1 MSAKSASSNAVDS
14 LFYLLARSF
23 VFIVQLLPLK
33 GVALT
38 GRVGGFL
45 FYYLDVRH
53 RRVAVNNLLACLGNS
68 HSKKEILSLARE
80 NFCRIGEVYLSAL
93 KTATIPREK
102 IGSVLSVKG
111 EENLCLA
118 KRDDG
123 SLPSFM
129 FAIGHFGNFELY
141 AKSGVFVPGYEIS
154 TTYRGFKQKWLERLI
169 LSLRNRSGCI
179 FFERRSEGGKLR
191 SFMKQPG
198 IITGLLA
205 DQSAGRNGL
214 RLPFFGRPC
223 SVTPAPAIFAL
234 RYNLSLH
241 GCFCR
246 RLGLGRWEIE
256 LYPEIPTRLNGQAR
270 PVEDIM
276 SDINTLYESFILED
290 PANWFWVHNRWKN
303 PDSAKKRGIQK
314 EASER

>member
-1 MSAKSASSNAVDS
+1 MDS
-14 LFYLLARSF
+14 FFYLLARSF
-23 VFIVQLLPLK
+23 VFVVQLLPLK

-38 GRVGGFL
+38 GRAGGFL

-93 KTATIPREK
+93 KTAAIPSEK

-111 EENLCLA
+111 GGNLCLA
-118 KRDDG
+118 KREDG
-123 SLPSFM
+123 SLPSFL
-129 FAIGHFGNFELY
+129 FAVGHFGNFELY
-141 AKSGVFVPGYEIS
+141 AKSGVFVPGYDIS

-205 DQSAGRNGL
+205 DQSAGSSGL

-303 PDSAKKRGIQK
+303 PNSAKKRGIQK
-314 EASER
+314 DASER

>member
-33 GVALT
+33 AVALT

-93 KTATIPREK
+93 KTAAIPREK

-118 KRDDG
+118 KREDG

-129 FAIGHFGNFELY
+129 FAVGHFGNFELY

-169 LSLRNRSGCI
+169 LSLRNKSGCI

-205 DQSAGRNGL
+205 DQSAGKNGL
-214 RLPFFGRPC
+214 RLPFFGLPC

-256 LYPEIPTRLNGQAR
+256 LYPEIHTRLNGKAR

-303 PDSAKKRGIQK
+303 PNSAKKRGIQK
-314 EASER
+314 DASVR

>member
-33 GVALT
+33 AVALT

-93 KTATIPREK
+93 KTAAIPREK

-118 KRDDG
+118 KREDG

-169 LSLRNRSGCI
+169 LSLRNKSGCI

-205 DQSAGRNGL
+205 DQSAGKNGL
-214 RLPFFGRPC
+214 RLPFFGLPC

-256 LYPEIPTRLNGQAR
+256 LYPEIPTRLNGKAR

-303 PDSAKKRGIQK
+303 PTSAKKRGIQK
-314 EASER
+314 DASVR